1 MENQVCGDVSASG
14 EMNHLAQ
21 WRSGETVHED
31 EVELDLLILRGDQ
44 GGVSGTFGRRAL
56 LGIYL
61 DLEFYPNYPT
71 SKSMAS
77 FLRKELYE
85 VLNII

>member
-1 MENQVCGDVSASG
+1 MENQVSGEVPASG

-31 EVELDLLILRGDQ
+31 KVELDLLILRGDQ

-61 DLEFYPNYPT
+61 DLEFI
-71 SKSMAS
+71 
-77 FLRKELYE
+77 R
-85 VLNII
+85 IIPHQ